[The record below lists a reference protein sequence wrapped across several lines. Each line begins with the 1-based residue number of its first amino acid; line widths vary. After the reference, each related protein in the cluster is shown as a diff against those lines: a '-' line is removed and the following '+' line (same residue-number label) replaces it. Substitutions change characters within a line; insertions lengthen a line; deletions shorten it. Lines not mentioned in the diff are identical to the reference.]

1 MFLHILLN
9 TSKICK
15 NWKVLIPASWRNEL
29 LINVSDLYIRFCLC
43 QINLLCSSAKTGFL
57 IHRKR
62 WQNTRK
68 YQHQK
73 QKTPIKFPRS
83 HTIPGFIFT
92 PNLWKDEDDNM
103 RMYHSLKLNL
113 SKKNKKNYPYYAH
126 SSINALHKGKIY
138 SNTKLMSRKTS
149 LNLNTEKKC
158 PCASTRGRKV
168 SRLQSANS
176 KYELIK
182 SINLSH

>member
-43 QINLLCSSAKTGFL
+43 QIILLCSSAKTGFL

-62 WQNTRK
+62 W
-68 YQHQK
+68 
-73 QKTPIKFPRS
+73 KTPGNTS
-83 HTIPGFIFT
+83 T
-92 PNLWKDEDDNM
+92 
-103 RMYHSLKLNL
+103 
-113 SKKNKKNYPYYAH
+113 KNKNHPSSFPDLIQYLASFLHQTFEKMKMITWECITLWNSTFQKKLKNYPYYAH
-126 SSINALHKGKIY
+126 SSINALHEGKIY